1 MQTLEEAKKQK
12 SNSAPAYTG
21 PKVVLHTGTLYNE
34 TAAKHSVN
42 TKGAQSALEDF
53 IKAKMSNPTED
64 FGKKDYLLGNK
75 GHFGKAI
82 PGLKH
87 AGLTHDVSVFYTVS
101 GSNPHH
107 IHLHGV
113 FGHDDAGIGQP
124 PNIQKQ
130 KSVSKRMSN
139 QEFLD

>member
-1 MQTLEEAKKQK
+1 
-12 SNSAPAYTG
+12 AYTG
-21 PKVVLHTGTLYNE
+21 PKVLFHKGSIFKE
-34 TAAKHSVN
+34 TAIQHARD
-42 TKGAQSALEDF
+42 TKGVDKALDDF
-53 IKAKMSNPTED
+53 LETKKKDPTER
-64 FGKKDYLLGNK
+64 FGSKDYHLGDK

-101 GSNPHH
+101 GANPHH

-113 FGHDDAGIGQP
+113 FTHDDAGIGQP